1 MSMVALSYA
10 LQAAAL
16 GLSAAASPG
25 PFQAYLI
32 SQALRL
38 GWKRALPAAFAPL
51 ISDGPILVLVLFILT
66 RLPPG
71 FLRVLQTGGA
81 FFIIYLA
88 WKSWQAFRAF
98 QPQQSKSSA
107 GEERQNVF
115 QAALMNFLNP
125 NPYIFWSVVAGPML
139 IAGWNL
145 SPINGIAFLLGFY
158 LVMVLAL
165 ALLIFLFASAGSLG
179 PRVNRALLGLSP
191 VALLAF
197 GVYQLWKGIFV

>member
-1 MSMVALSYA
+1 MVALSYA

-88 WKSWQAFRAF
+88 WKSWQAFRVF

-115 QAALMNFLNP
+115 QAALMNLLNP
-125 NPYIFWSVVAGPML
+125 NPYIFWSVAAGPIL

-179 PRVNRALLGLSP
+179 PRVNRALLGLSAG
-191 VALLAF
+191 ALLAF
-197 GVYQLWKGIFV
+197 GVYQLWKGIIV

>member
-1 MSMVALSYA
+1 MAALSYA

-32 SQALRL
+32 SQSLRL

-51 ISDGPILVLVLFILT
+51 ISDGPILVLVLFLLT
-66 RLPPG
+66 RLPAG
-71 FLRVLQTGGA
+71 FLRALQIGGA
-81 FFIIYLA
+81 FFILYLA
-88 WKSWQAFRAF
+88 WKSWQSFRAF
-98 QPQQSKSSA
+98 QPQQVAAA

-125 NPYIFWSVVAGPML
+125 NPYIFWSVAAGPIL

-145 SPINGIAFLLGFY
+145 SPINGVAFLLGFY
-158 LVMVLAL
+158 VIMVLAL

-179 PRVNRALLGLSP
+179 PRVNRGLLGLSAA
-191 VALLAF
+191 ALLTF
-197 GVYQLWKGIFV
+197 GVYQLWKGLFG